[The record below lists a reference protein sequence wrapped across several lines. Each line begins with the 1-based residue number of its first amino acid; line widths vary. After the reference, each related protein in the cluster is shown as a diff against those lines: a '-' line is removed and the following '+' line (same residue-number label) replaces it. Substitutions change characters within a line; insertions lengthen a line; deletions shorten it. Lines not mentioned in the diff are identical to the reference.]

1 VSKGPTDFN
10 DQVKLYGKEHLAHHL
25 DKDLTMLRRAHARSE
40 NEEENLESN
49 NEPPPITEMPPNME
63 EKEPDEW
70 ERFFEKNQY
79 GQYKA
84 SVRNVELALNNDP
97 GWRGVLGFCEFSY
110 SIIKRSESP
119 LKHSELGEWNDSDAA
134 ALRIWMSYKYGF
146 TPSHSD
152 IADALSVVARKR
164 SFHPVREYLN
174 KLKWDGVHRLSTWL
188 NQAFKSTDSEEY
200 LRIVGPKV
208 LVGAVARVMQPGC
221 KMDNVM
227 ILEGEQGKGK
237 STTIKRLF
245 GEWFTDA
252 PLPIGDKDAYMVIQ
266 GKWGL
271 EIAELDAFHKA
282 EVTALKHFFSQQI
295 DRFRPAYGRVAQDHP
310 RQTVF
315 WASTNQDVYLRD
327 YTGNR
332 RFWPLYCT
340 VVNAQ
345 WVHDNRDQLWA
356 EATHLYNKGYR
367 WWVSRETPEDEEEW
381 LTVTEVQD
389 SRLQRDPWEDKLA
402 PWLDEQSKP
411 WLTTTEILEDCIGL
425 DSAHQQQAHMNRL
438 GPIMRSLG
446 WRNKRERVPGKNGKE
461 RQIRVWV
468 SDDVEKE
475 LNEVPL

>member
-1 VSKGPTDFN
+1 MNKGLTDFN
-10 DQVKLYGKEHLAHHL
+10 DLSVTQGKAILARQL
-25 DKDLTMLRRAHARSE
+25 DHDLAAMTAARQSE
-40 NEEENLESN
+40 CQPAQEQE
-49 NEPPPITEMPPNME
+49 EPPPPDDDPLNAGAEDS
-63 EKEPDEW
+63 DEW
-70 ERFFEKNQY
+70 LVLFELDRY
-79 GQYKA
+79 GKKRA
-84 SVRNVELALNNDP
+84 TVRNVELVLNNDP
-97 GWRGVLGFCEFSY
+97 RWRGVLGYCEFSY
-110 SIIKRSESP
+110 SIMKRTKTP
-119 LKHSELGEWNDSDAA
+119 LIISDVGEWNDADAA
-134 ALRIWMSYKYGF
+134 ALRVWMSYEYGF
-146 TPSHSD
+146 TPSHAD
-152 IADALSVVARKR
+152 IADALSVVARR
-164 SFHPVREYLN
+164 RLFHPVREYLN
-174 KLKWDGVHRLSTWL
+174 KLEWDGVHRLSTWL
-188 NQAFKSTDSEEY
+188 NQAFKSTDNEKY
-200 LRIVGPKV
+200 LSIVGPKV

-237 STTIKRLF
+237 SSVIRALF

-282 EVTALKHFFSQQI
+282 EVTALKHFFSQMI

-332 RFWPLYCT
+332 RFWPLYCPI
-340 VVNAQ
+340 VNNQ
-345 WVHDNRDQLWA
+345 WVKKHRDQLWA
-356 EATHLYNKGYR
+356 EAVHLYNEGYR

-381 LTVTEVQD
+381 LIVTDVQD

-402 PWLDEQSKP
+402 PWLDKQSK
-411 WLTTTEILEDCIGL
+411 LYFTAAEILEDCIGL
-425 DSAHQQQAHMNRL
+425 DSAHQQQAHLNRL

-446 WRNKRERVPGKNGKE
+446 WRDKRKREPDKHGKM
-461 RQIRVWV
+461 RQKRVW
-468 SDDVEKE
+468 EHETTEEE

>member
-1 VSKGPTDFN
+1 MNKGSTDFN
-10 DQVKLYGKEHLAHHL
+10 DQAVLHGKDNLAQQL
-25 DKDLTMLRRAHARSE
+25 ERDLVAMTSAKQTGRQPVQVDE
-40 NEEENLESN
+40 
-49 NEPPPITEMPPNME
+49 EPPPPDEVPPNVS
-63 EKEPDEW
+63 DNDYDDIW
-70 ERFFEKNQY
+70 FSFFEKNQY
-79 GQYKA
+79 GQKKA
-84 SVRNVELALNNDP
+84 TVRNIELVLNNDP
-97 GWRGVLGFCEFSY
+97 EWRGVLGYCEFSY
-110 SIIKRSESP
+110 SIIKRLKPP
-119 LKHSELGEWNDSDAA
+119 LMSSDVGEWNDADAA
-134 ALRIWMSYKYGF
+134 ALRVWVSYKYGF
-146 TPSHSD
+146 TPSHAD
-152 IADALSVVARKR
+152 IADALSVVSRKR
-164 SFHPVREYLN
+164 PFHPVCEYLN
-174 KLKWDGVHRLSTWL
+174 QLKWDGLHRLSTWL
-188 NQAFKSTDSEEY
+188 NQAFESTDNEKY
-200 LRIVGPKV
+200 LNIVGPKV

-237 STTIKRLF
+237 STTIRRLF

-345 WVHDNRDQLWA
+345 WVKNNRDQLWA
-356 EATHLYNKGYR
+356 EAVHLYNQGYR
-367 WWVSRETPEDEEEW
+367 WWVSRDTKENELEW
-381 LTVTEVQD
+381 AVVTEVQD

-402 PWLDEQSKP
+402 PWLDSKVKP
-411 WLTTTEILEDCIGL
+411 YLTTTEILEDCIGL
-425 DSAHQQQAHMNRL
+425 DSGHIQQAHMNRL

-446 WRNKRERVPGKNGKE
+446 WRNVRERVPGKGGKI
-461 RQIRVWV
+461 RQIRVWKYE
-468 SDDVEKE
+468 DTEKE
-475 LNEVPL
+475 FDEVPL